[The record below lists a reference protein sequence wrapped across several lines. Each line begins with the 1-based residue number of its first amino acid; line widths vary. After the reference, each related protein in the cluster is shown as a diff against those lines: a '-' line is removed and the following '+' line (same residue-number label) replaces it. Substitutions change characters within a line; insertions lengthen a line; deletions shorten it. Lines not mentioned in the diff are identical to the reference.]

1 MGWGGAPRTPQ
12 KPFGVQ
18 WGGEGGVLPLVIGV
32 GAAAGGPRLSEG
44 FPSLPAGPQSGALHP
59 TLRHA
64 ALGGSLQQKKNAV
77 SHLKNHPKPPK
88 IAPPPPNRDLLCCFL
103 LCSLEATPPPLSHAP
118 SRLEQW
124 VSVCARP
131 RPLR

>member
-64 ALGGSLQQKKNAV
+64 ALGGSLQPKKTPFPT
-77 SHLKNHPKPPK
+77 SKITQNHPKLR
-88 IAPPPPNRDLLCCFL
+88 PPPQTATFSAASCF
-103 LCSLEATPPPLSHAP
+103 A
-118 SRLEQW
+118 RW
-124 VSVCARP
+124 RP
-131 RPLR
+131 RPPR